1 MMAAM
6 AASPAMHAVTLAG
19 LIVIAVGIILLRLAT
34 AGDER
39 RQAVTVAG
47 VVAGI
52 QLRLVLLMLRLLML
66 RRLLVRLMRLMVLM
80 WLVMLLMLL
89 MLMLRAALLRLLIAA
104 TVGLRFARRERL
116 AFTRWIGR
124 LVAEILRCLRRLA
137 HLVIGFVEGIVL
149 IAVHLAFGAIIG
161 VLLTELFLRRGDQA
175 EIMFGMLVIVFG
187 GDRIAGGHRI
197 AGQLNVFL
205 GDVRCGSANFH
216 VGAV

>member
-80 WLVMLLMLL
+80 WLVMLLML
-89 MLMLRAALLRLLIAA
+89 LRAALLRLLIAA

-187 GDRIAGGHRI
+187 GDQIAGGHRI

>member
-6 AASPAMHAVTLAG
+6 AASPAMQAVTLAG
-19 LIVIAVGIILLRLAT
+19 LIVVAIRIILLWLAT

-52 QLRLVLLMLRLLML
+52 QLRLVLLMLRLL
-66 RRLLVRLMRLMVLM
+66 VGLMRLMVLM

-89 MLMLRAALLRLLIAA
+89 MLRAPLLRLLIAA

-124 LVAEILRCLRRLA
+124 LVAEILRSLRRLA
-137 HLVIGFVEGIVL
+137 HFVIGFIEGIVL

-161 VLLTELFLRRGDQA
+161 ILLTELFLRRGDQA

-197 AGQLNVFL
+197 TGQLNVFL
-205 GDVRCGSANFH
+205 GDVRRGSANFH

>member
-80 WLVMLLMLL
+80 WLVMLLML
-89 MLMLRAALLRLLIAA
+89 LRAALLRLLIAA

>member
-19 LIVIAVGIILLRLAT
+19 LIVVAIGIILLRLAT

-89 MLMLRAALLRLLIAA
+89 MLRATLLRLLIAA

-175 EIMFGMLVIVFG
+175 EIMFGMLVIVLG